1 MVCSVTPRINNG
13 EATRERDGEN
23 EFREPLKS
31 FESRAT
37 EVSLDLRDEGGE
49 AQGSRRRAQRRG
61 GTAGE
66 HGPAPLPGVGRRK
79 SVSDPS
85 RWKRVAI
92 AEHRG
97 ACAL

>member
-23 EFREPLKS
+23 EFREPLKN

-49 AQGSRRRAQRRG
+49 AQGSPARSPETRRDGRRTRAGAAPRRR
-61 GTAGE
+61 E
-66 HGPAPLPGVGRRK
+66 EKICV
-79 SVSDPS
+79 
-85 RWKRVAI
+85 
-92 AEHRG
+92 
-97 ACAL
+97 